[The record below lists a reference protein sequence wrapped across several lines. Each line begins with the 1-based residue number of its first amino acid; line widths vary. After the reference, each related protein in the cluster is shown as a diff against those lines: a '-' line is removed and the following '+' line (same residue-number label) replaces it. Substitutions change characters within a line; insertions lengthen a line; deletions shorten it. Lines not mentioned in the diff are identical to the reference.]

1 MSMLGAV
8 LMPHPPVLLP
18 EVGRGRE
25 SEIAATE
32 RAMRAAAEAVAHW
45 APDVL
50 VVASP
55 HTVMYSD
62 YFHIS
67 PGKSARGD
75 MSAFGAPQLQ
85 VETEYD
91 AQLREEMIRLA
102 RDSRLEA
109 GTLGQR
115 GEELDHGTLIPL
127 YYLRRA
133 GVSCP
138 IVRVGLSGFSPL

>member
-50 VVASP
+50 VGASP
-55 HTVMYSD
+55 HTVLYSD

-91 AQLREEMIRLA
+91 AQLREEIIRLA
-102 RDSRLEA
+102 RDSRLE
-109 GTLGQR
+109 LS
-115 GEELDHGTLIPL
+115 LIH
-127 YYLRRA
+127 
-133 GVSCP
+133 
-138 IVRVGLSGFSPL
+138 ILSMRTMGICVFFICW